1 MISADHLEDGI
12 TKTIAI
18 HHSAAGSESTEGD
31 SLGEIGT
38 TGEDLIFNNVPVETF
53 QNEGNTLVQ
62 RLEAN
67 GNRPRS
73 FHGSELVYQSLY
85 KDKNNS

>member
-1 MISADHLEDGI
+1 MPIE
-12 TKTIAI
+12 
-18 HHSAAGSESTEGD
+18 
-31 SLGEIGT
+31 
-38 TGEDLIFNNVPVETF
+38 VF